1 MSYCINIYD
10 YNPMSMLP
18 PAHEWYSPP
27 VPRFGT
33 SIGTVFTLRLGLG
46 RDGYEDQHAHGGKM
60 VLGSCD
66 FGFGTKAAVMAEA
79 KGWCC

>member
-1 MSYCINIYD
+1 MNGI
-10 YNPMSMLP
+10 P
-18 PAHEWYSPP
+18 PP